1 LAKEIRPAILAL
13 TMQGQGRKGDDTL
26 YFFPEEPVTA
36 DELRQIL
43 RQGTKAQ
50 RSWAISNLL
59 RYAQWDD
66 IWAYVT
72 RDEVRELFGE
82 IELPENLRTAWA
94 RMLKIEAPV
103 A

>member
-1 LAKEIRPAILAL
+1 
-13 TMQGQGRKGDDTL
+13 MQGSGKKGDDTL
-26 YFFPEEPVTA
+26 YFFPEEPVSA
-36 DELRQIL
+36 DELRQTL
-43 RQGTKAQ
+43 RQGTRAQ
-50 RSWAISNLL
+50 RAGAISNLL

-82 IELPENLRTAWA
+82 LELPENLRAAWG

>member
-1 LAKEIRPAILAL
+1 MPAS
-13 TMQGQGRKGDDTL
+13 GKKGDDTL
-26 YFFPEEPVTA
+26 YFFPGEPMTA
-36 DELRQIL
+36 DELRQTL

-50 RSWAISNLL
+50 RAWAISNLL

-66 IWAYVT
+66 IWTYVT
-72 RDEVRELFGE
+72 RDEVREVFGDL
-82 IELPENLRTAWA
+82 ELSENLRAAWA